1 MSHDIIYAVPS
12 LAEMEGAG
20 THGFVLQISPDHGLP
35 VDVLELS
42 ERVAMS
48 RDYEC
53 YSLLLVLPLGAILP
67 QAVFNLFGPGR
78 DRPWQLMMT
87 PLLPEP
93 DGRHVLE
100 AVVHYKRQ
108 VVDCATVC

>member
-1 MSHDIIYAVPS
+1 MSDEIVYTVPS
-12 LAEMEGAG
+12 LAEIKAAG
-20 THGFVLQISPDHGLP
+20 TQGFVLQINPDHGLP
-35 VDVLELS
+35 VEVLELS

-53 YSLLLVLPLGAILP
+53 YSLLLVLPLGAVLP

-78 DRPWQLMMT
+78 DQPWQLMMT

-100 AVVHYKRQ
+100 AVVHYKRL
-108 VVDCATVC
+108 VVDSATV

>member
-1 MSHDIIYAVPS
+1 MSDEIIYPIPS
-12 LAEMEGAG
+12 LKEIQEAG
-20 THGFVLQISPDHGLP
+20 TQGFVLQVGPDQGLK
-35 VDVLELS
+35 VDVLAVIES
-42 ERVAMS
+42 VAMS

-53 YSLLLVLPLGAILP
+53 YRLRLVLPQGVALP

-78 DRPWQLMMT
+78 DQPWQLLMT

-100 AVVHYKRQ
+100 AVVHYKCEAQ
-108 VVDCATVC
+108 ASATV

>member
-1 MSHDIIYAVPS
+1 MSDHTLYPVPS
-12 LAEMEGAG
+12 LAELKAAG
-20 THGFVLQISPDHGLP
+20 TQGFVLQVSPDQGLT
-35 VDVLELS
+35 VDVLGLS

-53 YSLLLVLPLGAILP
+53 YSLLLVLPLGVSLP

-78 DRPWQLMMT
+78 DQPWQLMMT

-100 AVVHYKRQ
+100 AVVHNKRA
-108 VVDCATVC
+108 VAHGATA